1 MAESFIPPNFR
12 RPWLRW
18 SLVGLL
24 LLLGAN
30 LFVNRALINAERV
43 NTDMT
48 RTDQKAYIDY
58 AEWMADDPNFI
69 GARNRMPAYP
79 YLLSKFRDLKETDE
93 AFFEKA
99 RVISITLTLIVVAL
113 LAVIFF
119 LSFPLHTA
127 INLTF
132 FCAFF
137 VFLFRAAYVQAE
149 VLYFFFSFLAFFS
162 LWKLFGKPSWLW
174 ALAGGVLLGL
184 AHLTK
189 ASILPGVLTFGV
201 FYVADAFWRS
211 FRTRQWLSGL
221 HRLAIAAV
229 VLAAFAATIYPY
241 IKNSKEIYGHYFYNV
256 NSTFYI
262 WCDSW
267 EEAKDR
273 TRAFGDRKGWPDM
286 SADQIPSAS
295 NYLRTHTPEQILKRI
310 MTGAYDLNGIMIR
323 SYGYYPLLWIYV
335 GFFLALVVWRW
346 RLCWRIFSH
355 RPMPILALM
364 ALFIG
369 YYLLGG
375 WYTQIISGNR
385 IILSLFL
392 PFIFTLAAATT
403 SLGGKRI
410 LQLGPLRVN
419 GLLLLNI
426 TVSIYLL
433 IDIYLLSTIRIL
445 RFYGGS

>member
-1 MAESFIPPNFR
+1 MAAFFAHISNR
-12 RPWLRW
+12 TWLRW
-18 SLVGLL
+18 SLVALL

-30 LFVNRALINAERV
+30 LFVNRALINSERV

-58 AEWMADDPNFI
+58 AEWIAEDPNFI

-79 YLLSKFRDLKETDE
+79 YLLSQFRDLQESDE
-93 AFFEKA
+93 VFFEKA
-99 RVISITLTLIVVAL
+99 KVFSIALTLAAVAIIAVV
-113 LAVIFF
+113 FF

-127 INLTF
+127 LNLTLF
-132 FCAFF
+132 SAFF

-149 VLYFFFSFLAFFS
+149 VLYFLVSFLAFFA
-162 LWKLFGKPSWLW
+162 LWRLFAKPSWGW
-174 ALAGGVLLGL
+174 AILGGVLLGL
-184 AHLTK
+184 SHLTK

-201 FYVADAFWRS
+201 FYVADALWRGV
-211 FRTRQWLSGL
+211 RTRQWKPGVK
-221 HRLAIAAV
+221 RIALAV
-229 VLAAFAATIYPY
+229 VVLTAFGLTIFPY
-241 IKNSKEIYGHYFYNV
+241 IKNSKAIYGHYFYNV
-256 NSTFYI
+256 NSTFYF

-273 TRAFGDRKGWPDM
+273 TRAFGDRVGWPNVPPE
-286 SADQIPSAS
+286 QLPSAS
-295 NYLRTHTPEQILKRI
+295 NYLRTHSPEQILKRI
-310 MTGAYDLNGIMIR
+310 TTGAYDLNGIMIR

-335 GFFLALVVWRW
+335 GFLVALVVWRR
-346 RLCWRIFSH
+346 RLCWRVFSH

-364 ALFIG
+364 ALFTG
-369 YYLLGG
+369 YYILGG

-410 LQLGPLRVN
+410 LTLGSLRVN

>member
-1 MAESFIPPNFR
+1 MAAFFAHISNR
-12 RPWLRW
+12 TWLRW
-18 SLVGLL
+18 SLVALL

-30 LFVNRALINAERV
+30 LFVNRALINSGRV

-58 AEWMADDPNFI
+58 AEWIAEDPNFI

-79 YLLSKFRDLKETDE
+79 YLLSQFRDLQESDE
-93 AFFEKA
+93 VFFEKA
-99 RVISITLTLIVVAL
+99 KVFSIALTLAAVAIIAVV
-113 LAVIFF
+113 FF

-127 INLTF
+127 LNLTF
-132 FCAFF
+132 FSAFF

-149 VLYFFFSFLAFFS
+149 VLYFLVSFLAFVA
-162 LWKLFGKPSWLW
+162 LWRLFARPAWGW
-174 ALAGGVLLGL
+174 AILGGVLLGL
-184 AHLTK
+184 SHLTK

-201 FYVADAFWRS
+201 FYLADALWRGV
-211 FRTRQWLSGL
+211 RMRQWKPGIK
-221 HRLAIAAV
+221 RIALAV
-229 VLAAFAATIYPY
+229 VVLGAFGLTIFPY
-241 IKNSKEIYGHYFYNV
+241 IKNSKAIYGHYFYNV
-256 NSTFYI
+256 NSTFYF

-273 TRAFGDRKGWPDM
+273 TRAFGDRVGWPNVPPE
-286 SADQIPSAS
+286 QLPSAS
-295 NYLRTHTPEQILKRI
+295 NYLRTHTPGEILKRI
-310 MTGAYDLNGIMIR
+310 VIGAYDLNGIMIR

-335 GFFLALVVWRW
+335 GFLVALVVWRW
-346 RLCWRIFSH
+346 RLCWRVFSH
-355 RPMPILALM
+355 RPMPILALL
-364 ALFIG
+364 ALSVG
-369 YYLLGG
+369 YYILGG

-392 PFIFTLAAATT
+392 PFLFTLAAATT

-410 LQLGPLRVN
+410 LTLGSLRVN

>member
-1 MAESFIPPNFR
+1 LAAFFAHISNR
-12 RPWLRW
+12 TWLRW
-18 SLVGLL
+18 SLVALL

-30 LFVNRALINAERV
+30 LFVNRALINSGRV

-58 AEWMADDPNFI
+58 AEWIAEDPNFI

-79 YLLSKFRDLKETDE
+79 YLLSQFRDLQESDE
-93 AFFEKA
+93 VFFEKA
-99 RVISITLTLIVVAL
+99 KVFSIALTLAAVAIIAVV
-113 LAVIFF
+113 FF

-127 INLTF
+127 LNLTF
-132 FCAFF
+132 FSAFF

-149 VLYFFFSFLAFFS
+149 VLYFLVSFLAFVA
-162 LWKLFGKPSWLW
+162 LWRLFARPAWGW
-174 ALAGGVLLGL
+174 AILGGVLLGL
-184 AHLTK
+184 SHLTK

-201 FYVADAFWRS
+201 FYLADALWRGV
-211 FRTRQWLSGL
+211 RMRQWKPGIK
-221 HRLAIAAV
+221 RIALAV
-229 VLAAFAATIYPY
+229 VVLGAFGLTIFPY
-241 IKNSKEIYGHYFYNV
+241 IKNSKAIYGHYFYNV
-256 NSTFYI
+256 NSTFYF

-273 TRAFGDRKGWPDM
+273 TRAFGDRVGWPNVPPE
-286 SADQIPSAS
+286 QLPSAS
-295 NYLRTHTPEQILKRI
+295 NYLRTHTPGEILKRI
-310 MTGAYDLNGIMIR
+310 VIGAYDLNGIMIR

-335 GFFLALVVWRW
+335 GFLVALVVWRW
-346 RLCWRIFSH
+346 RLCWRVFSH
-355 RPMPILALM
+355 RPMPILALL
-364 ALFIG
+364 ALSVG
-369 YYLLGG
+369 YYILGG

-392 PFIFTLAAATT
+392 PFLFTLAAATT

-410 LQLGPLRVN
+410 LTLGSLRVN

>member
-1 MAESFIPPNFR
+1 MSILPSASS

-18 SLVGLL
+18 CLVGLL
-24 LLLGAN
+24 LLLGVN

-43 NTDMT
+43 NTDMD
-48 RTDQKAYIDY
+48 RTDQGAYINY
-58 AEWMADDPNFI
+58 AEWMVKDPNFV
-69 GARNRMPAYP
+69 GPRNRMPAFP
-79 YLLSKFRDLKETDE
+79 YILSKFRDLEETDE

-99 RVISITLTLIVVAL
+99 KIISITITVIVVAL
-113 LAVIFF
+113 LGVVFF
-119 LSFPLHTA
+119 LTFSLHTA

-132 FCAFF
+132 LCAFF

-149 VLYFFFSFLAFFS
+149 VLYFFLSFLAFFS
-162 LWKLFGKPSWLW
+162 LWKLFTRPSSLW

-189 ASILPGVLTFGV
+189 ASVLPGVLTFGV
-201 FYVADAFWRS
+201 FYVADALWRAVRS
-211 FRTRQWLSGL
+211 RQWKPAV
-221 HRLAIAAV
+221 HRLAVATV
-229 VLAAFAATIYPY
+229 VIVAFVATIYPY

-273 TRAFGDRKGWPDM
+273 TRAFGDRVGWPNVP
-286 SADQIPSAS
+286 AEQLPSAS
-295 NYLRTHTPEQILKRI
+295 NYFRTHTPEQILKRI
-310 MTGAYDLNGIMIR
+310 TTGAYDLNGIMIR
-323 SYGYYPLLWIYV
+323 SYGYYPMLWIYV
-335 GFFLALVVWRW
+335 GFLVALVVWRW
-346 RLCWRIFSH
+346 RLCWRVFSH
-355 RPMPILALM
+355 RPMPILALV
-364 ALFIG
+364 ALFTG
-369 YYLLGG
+369 YYILGG

-403 SLGGKRI
+403 TLGGKRI
-410 LQLGPLRVN
+410 LSLGSLRVN

-426 TVSIYLL
+426 TISIYLL